1 MQNWDCPKCGK
12 TIGGQQHKAAA
23 GQTKLDQTQVQ
34 NTINNSDKTGY
45 IMEAGSLEQYKS
57 VREMTSPYEFHSRN
71 NFRLRVF
78 TDIP

>member
-12 TIGGQQHKAAA
+12 TIGGQHHKAAA
-23 GQTKLDQTQVQ
+23 GQIKLDQTQVQ

-57 VREMTSPYEFHSRN
+57 
-71 NFRLRVF
+71 
-78 TDIP
+78 